1 MGGTDRVD
9 ALRGLLNGRPVAA
22 RALAAVGPA
31 AAVLLVQLVFFP
43 VPTGVLLRG
52 VVVGLLGALLA
63 VGMALVYRANRIV
76 NFAQSDLGAVP
87 GAVAVL
93 LITFSGLNWFLALGA
108 GLAAAIVL
116 GAVVELAV
124 IRRFARSSRLVL
136 TVATIGLS
144 QLLAVSAL
152 LLPKL
157 WGERPDT
164 FRVDGPLH
172 LTFEVAPVVFSGD
185 DVLALV
191 LAPLAMVGVGLWLRR
206 TQVGIAVRASAE
218 NADRASLLG
227 VPVRRLQ
234 TVVWVVAT
242 VLSFLALY
250 LRAGIIGLP
259 FGSAFTFT
267 LLLSALAALTLGR
280 FTHLPAIGG
289 AAVALGVL
297 EVAVDWNAD
306 NPLLIDPIIGL
317 VIFVGLLALPR
328 GRTRA
333 ERDEASSWA
342 AGGEV
347 RPVPAPVRR
356 LPEVRIA
363 RGVGTAA
370 LVAGAL
376 ALPHLLGTEDS
387 LKASAVLIFALVG
400 LSIVVLTGW
409 AGQVS
414 LGQMGFVG
422 AGAAVTAVATSD
434 WGLDLALALPLAA
447 AVGALI
453 ALVVGLPALRLRG
466 LFLAVTTL
474 AFGLAMSSYFLNQD
488 FFDWVPS
495 GRVDRPPLFG
505 RIDLDSPTRIYYLV
519 LAVLVACLVG
529 LAGVRRSRTGRVLI
543 ALRDNE
549 RAAQSFGV
557 SATRVKLLAFALSGA
572 IAALAGGLL
581 LEHQQ
586 AFTPELYGPFESVN
600 VFIATVIGGLG
611 TLGGAILGAL
621 FLRGAQWFL
630 PLDWRALAAPVGVLA
645 VLLVVPDGLGG
656 LAVRTRDALLRW
668 VADRRGLVAA
678 SRTRD
683 AGVRGDDPDP
693 GAPDPADEV
702 AA

>member
-1 MGGTDRVD
+1 MDV
-9 ALRGLLNGRPVAA
+9 LRGLRTGRAAPA

-31 AAVLLVQLVFFP
+31 AAVLAVQLAAFP
-43 VPTGVLLRG
+43 VPTGVFLRG
-52 VVVGLLGALLA
+52 IVVGLLGALLA

-93 LITFSGLNWFLALGA
+93 LITFSGLNWFLAVGA
-108 GLAAAIVL
+108 GLGAALVL
-116 GAVVELAV
+116 GTVVELAV
-124 IRRFARSSRLVL
+124 VRRFSRSSRLVL

-144 QLLAVSAL
+144 QLLAVGAL

-157 WGERPDT
+157 WDERPDT
-164 FRVDGPLH
+164 FRIDGPLH

-191 LAPLAMVGVGLWLRR
+191 VAPMAMVAVGLWLRY
-206 TQVGIAVRASAE
+206 TKVGMAVRASAE

-227 VPVRRLQ
+227 IPVRRLQ

-242 VLSFLALY
+242 VLSFLALF

-267 LLLSALAALTLGR
+267 LLLSSLAALTLGR
-280 FTHLPAIGG
+280 FTHLPAIAL
-289 AAVALGVL
+289 AAVSLGIL

-306 NPLLIDPIIGL
+306 NALLIDPIIGL
-317 VIFVGLLALPR
+317 VIFVGLLLQPR
-328 GRTRA
+328 SRTRA
-333 ERDEASSWA
+333 AQEQASSWA
-342 AGGEV
+342 ASEDV
-347 RPVPAPVRR
+347 RPVPGVLRR

-363 RGVGTAA
+363 RALGLVVLVVGA
-370 LVAGAL
+370 V
-376 ALPHLLGTEDS
+376 ALPHVLGTEDS

-422 AGAAVTAVATSD
+422 AGAAVTAVATEE
-434 WGLDLALALPLAA
+434 WGLDLALGLPLAA
-447 AVGALI
+447 VAGALI

-519 LAVLVACLVG
+519 LAVLTLCLVG
-529 LAGVRRSRTGRVLI
+529 LQGVRRSRTGRVLI
-543 ALRDNE
+543 ALRENE
-549 RAAQSFGV
+549 RAAQSFGI
-557 SATRVKLLAFALSGA
+557 SATRVKLLAFAMSGA
-572 IAALAGGLL
+572 IAAVAGGLL

-611 TLGGAILGAL
+611 TLAGAVFGAL

-630 PLDWRALAAPVGVLA
+630 PLDWRALAAPVGVLL
-645 VLLVVPDGLGG
+645 VLVVVPEGIGG
-656 LAVRTRDALLRW
+656 VVFRTRDVLLRW
-668 VADRRGLVAA
+668 VADRRGLRIPSLTADAA
-678 SRTRD
+678 
-683 AGVRGDDPDP
+683 AAGDDPEP
-693 GAPDPADEV
+693 VGPDPSDSPDEV